1 MAIAIAMLLG
11 VKIFLSGWYLT
22 SVSRKIPVPGLVLAE
37 ENGATVKQEIPLDEK
52 LRRKEKELREREELV
67 KKRENELQLLQ
78 DKIDAKMSELNDLQT
93 KLLNFSK
100 KLAQREKALKDAQ
113 MNHLVALY
121 SAMEPGKADHQRG
134 IEQKQLTRISHG
146 RSPVAADSP
155 MSTALRLKNHFD
167 VLREYAFIHFSS
179 HALYPSTYPPP
190 R

>member
-121 SAMEPGKADHQRG
+121 SAMEPGKAAAIMD
-134 IEQKQLTRISHG
+134 KLNLKTVVRILKYMKGKNAGKIMAMMPPEKGATISE
-146 RSPVAADSP
+146 
-155 MSTALRLKNHFD
+155 ALSKSN
-167 VLREYAFIHFSS
+167 
-179 HALYPSTYPPP
+179 
-190 R
+190 

>member
-1 MAIAIAMLLG
+1 M
-11 VKIFLSGWYLT
+11 
-22 SVSRKIPVPGLVLAE
+22 PVPGLVLAE
-37 ENGATVKQEIPLDEK
+37 ENGAAVKQEIPLDEK

-121 SAMEPGKADHQRG
+121 SAMEPGKAAAIMD
-134 IEQKQLTRISHG
+134 KLNLKTVVRILKYMKGKNAGKIMAMMPPEKGATISE
-146 RSPVAADSP
+146 
-155 MSTALRLKNHFD
+155 ALSKD
-167 VLREYAFIHFSS
+167 
-179 HALYPSTYPPP
+179 
-190 R
+190 